1 MDARVSNSRYSK
13 YRRIATALFATA
25 VLATTNLGAQGL
37 GHSRNDFQLN
47 GFTLLGQS
55 VALDRRGE
63 RVGAHQLLTAKDYLV
78 LRLPDGSMGRI
89 SEVFYQTP
97 DCTGRLFA
105 SANASHEKV
114 PALPGMVFLPPYTT
128 MPHFIPV
135 GASAEVIK
143 TASQATLK
151 AGRVTCAALAV
162 ELPLYSA
169 QENSVVTTG
178 VGGNTIDWSAI
189 RFPVP
194 RMIMNYESA
203 ILTNFTLH
211 KSVEDSRNDNL
222 SEVEGIECSRGCF
235 LSYIDNGRC
244 DSQCYVPE
252 CEYDGKDCVNEK
264 ALTLAEEPRLCA
276 PLCGAKDLGDGF
288 CDPGCNVEM
297 CDFDRG
303 DCNEIN
309 SHDFR

>member
-1 MDARVSNSRYSK
+1 MSNSRCSK
-13 YRRIATALFATA
+13 CCRIATALFAIA
-25 VLATTNLGAQGL
+25 VFATNNLGAQGL
-37 GHSRNDFQLN
+37 GDSRNDFQRN

-63 RVGAHQLLTAKDYLV
+63 RVGAHQLLTAKGYLV

-105 SANASHEKV
+105 NANASHEKV
-114 PALPGMVFLPPYTT
+114 PALPGMVFLPPDTT

-143 TASQATLK
+143 TTSQATLK
-151 AGRVTCAALAV
+151 AGRLTCAALAT

-178 VGGNTIDWSAI
+178 VGGNRIDWSAI
-189 RFPVP
+189 RFPMP
-194 RMIMNYESA
+194 RLIKDDESA
-203 ILTNFTLH
+203 ILTNFILH
-211 KSVEDSRNDNL
+211 QSVEASKKVNWPAD
-222 SEVEGIECSRGCF
+222 EGIECSRGCF
-235 LSYIDNGRC
+235 LSYIDNAQC

-252 CEYDGKDCVNEK
+252 CHYDGKDCVNEK
-264 ALTLAEEPRLCA
+264 VLTLAEEPRLCA
-276 PLCGAKDLGDGF
+276 PLCGVKDLGDGF
-288 CDPGCNVEM
+288 CDPGCNVET

-303 DCNEIN
+303 DCDGIN